1 MLTCLNFVC
10 FIFRCRKFKYNPK
23 LKASVIVI
31 FYNELLSVILRTVWS
46 VILQTPSHLLK
57 EIILV
62 DDASTEGK
70 MLKRHHLGRPVSW
83 LRFWLLIHKLVG
95 LV

>member
-1 MLTCLNFVC
+1 M
-10 FIFRCRKFKYNPK
+10 
-23 LKASVIVI
+23 I

-70 MLKRHHLGRPVSW
+70 INFIIHSMNTDHDKLQYYNKK
-83 LRFWLLIHKLVG
+83 LLNKKIDG
-95 LV
+95 I

>member
-1 MLTCLNFVC
+1 M
-10 FIFRCRKFKYNPK
+10 
-23 LKASVIVI
+23 I

-46 VILQTPSHLLK
+46 VILQTPSHLLN

-70 MLKRHHLGRPVSW
+70 IVCNNIYLDGMLGLMS
-83 LRFWLLIHKLVG
+83 KLQ
-95 LV
+95 